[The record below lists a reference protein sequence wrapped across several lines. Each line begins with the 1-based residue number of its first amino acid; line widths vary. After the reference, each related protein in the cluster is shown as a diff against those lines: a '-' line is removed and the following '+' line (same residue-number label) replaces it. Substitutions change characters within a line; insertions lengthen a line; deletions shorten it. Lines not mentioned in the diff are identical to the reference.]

1 MRSWKE
7 SFITMKLIKKPHTYN
22 DKVYYNFEI
31 EFNGTRVPVAPV
43 RSKDGSYS
51 SYSVLCLIADEE
63 KADK

>member
-1 MRSWKE
+1 
-7 SFITMKLIKKPHTYN
+7 MKLIKKPHTYN